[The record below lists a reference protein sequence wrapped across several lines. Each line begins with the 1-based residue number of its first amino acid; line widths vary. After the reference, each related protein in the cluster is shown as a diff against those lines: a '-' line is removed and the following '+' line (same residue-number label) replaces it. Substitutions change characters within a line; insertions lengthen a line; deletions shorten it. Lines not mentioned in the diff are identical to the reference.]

1 MRVDQTELSIVVSP
15 LTTRYPTGDPA
26 EPDPFKPA
34 TDVSQCTHCGAQ
46 ISVVWGVGER
56 VFIKRFFSIR
66 NARTSGFFTFKGLL
80 NLFQA
85 PGSNGRSSL

>member
-46 ISVVWGVGER
+46 ISVVWGVGD
-56 VFIKRFFSIR
+56 VFLKDFFL
-66 NARTSGFFTFKGLL
+66 FEMLEHLDFLL
-80 NLFQA
+80 LR
-85 PGSNGRSSL
+85 GC